1 VFASHGVLMWIADLD
16 SWMRSAA
23 RALRAGGSLLL
34 VEGHPVSLLVRSVD
48 PPAFEGPYQGGGS
61 VERELP
67 DYARPD
73 SATSHDRAIHYRW
86 GLGDVVTAAVAAGI
100 AVDALTEWMD
110 DRSAHHRAARSF
122 AVTMGA
128 SGCESPAPI
137 CRWCTRC
144 VPRSAGEPA
153 RRRDTEGESA
163 RWRGVRVPPGMPSAA
178 SAGRREPREVRRY
191 RNRRIRAG
199 DGSARPRQCAAAV
212 AHPAGT
218 FLDEWRRRM

>member
-1 VFASHGVLMWIADLD
+1 VTGVDFSPVAIERARTLAGPAALEATFVVADAQRLPAELHGAFDCVFASHGVLMWIADLD
-16 SWMRSAA
+16 SWMRSTA

-110 DRSAHHRAARSF
+110 DQ
-122 AVTMGA
+122 VGA
-128 SGCESPAPI
+128 
-137 CRWCTRC
+137 
-144 VPRSAGEPA
+144 
-153 RRRDTEGESA
+153 
-163 RWRGVRVPPGMPSAA
+163 PPGGKVVRGDDGRFRMRV
-178 SAGRREPREVRRY
+178 AGADLPLVYSLRATKRR
-191 RNRRIRAG
+191 
-199 DGSARPRQCAAAV
+199 
-212 AHPAGT
+212 
-218 FLDEWRRRM
+218 